1 MWSRF
6 GEQGRSSPE
15 RAELIIH
22 SSMVL
27 KCPENGGC
35 FCVNASRWTS
45 RQEHWEVPRTGFH
58 SAIFPRPGQKCMKC
72 ACKKMLLGVSQVELI
87 PSPFLFSPSLYLY
100 IYRWQACG
108 QQGISVQTTRA
119 MPLDYAAR
127 SVSQRQDLKNVFLQ
141 RVCCLSLHQVLQLVE
156 MWLHRQY
163 YESITF
169 DFSHFISNSCNLFTC
184 SNNCK
189 RTVGKG

>member
-1 MWSRF
+1 MVSGTATRRSQLPFFFRWSLRAQMMVTHHRIS
-6 GEQGRSSPE
+6 GSCQLVKCGQDLVNRGDHPE

-141 RVCCLSLHQVLQLVE
+141 RVCCLSLHQVL
-156 MWLHRQY
+156 
-163 YESITF
+163 
-169 DFSHFISNSCNLFTC
+169 
-184 SNNCK
+184 
-189 RTVGKG
+189 